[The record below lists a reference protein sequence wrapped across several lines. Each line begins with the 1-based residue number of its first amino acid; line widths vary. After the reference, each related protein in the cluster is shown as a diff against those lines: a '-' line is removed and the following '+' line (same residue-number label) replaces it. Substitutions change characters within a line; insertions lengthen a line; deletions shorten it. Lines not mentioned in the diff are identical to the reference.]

1 MERCAARPLRLRSL
15 SARLPRCDYAPQSG
29 TAAHPARRHAA
40 LPAAL
45 LQGGVPELKVGGERT
60 VGGDRAPRRRDARH
74 AAFHAHGGNHGGR
87 PAALSRTVSRTRA
100 RSRRPHRI
108 GFPLTPRGGMSPCKC
123 TFGTKLTTATSVPSN
138 TAYKACTSRRA
149 AT

>member
-1 MERCAARPLRLRSL
+1 MERAAARPVRLRSL
-15 SARLPRCDYAPQSG
+15 SARLPGRDHPPQSG
-29 TAAHPARRHAA
+29 AAAHPARRHAA

-45 LQGGVPELKVGGERT
+45 LQGGVLEPKVGRERAI
-60 VGGDRAPRRRDARH
+60 GGDRAARRRDACH
-74 AAFHAHGGNHGGR
+74 AALHAHGGNHGGR
-87 PAALSRTVSRTRA
+87 AAAFFRTVFRPRA
-100 RSRRPHRI
+100 RSRRSHRV

-123 TFGTKLTTATSVPSN
+123 TFGTKLATATSVPSN